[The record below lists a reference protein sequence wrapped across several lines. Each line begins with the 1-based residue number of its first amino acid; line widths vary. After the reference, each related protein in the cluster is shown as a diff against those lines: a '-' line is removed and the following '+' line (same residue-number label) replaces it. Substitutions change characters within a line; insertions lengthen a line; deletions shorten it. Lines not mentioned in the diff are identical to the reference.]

1 MMKLLLLFVLIYMII
16 PYVITR
22 IMGIGVAI
30 RGRSGRQIA
39 LTFDDGPHP
48 LYTPRLL
55 DLLKRKGIKA
65 TFFVLGSKAEQHPEL
80 TRRIHMEG
88 HQIGIHNYTHLPNWL
103 MSTRRI
109 REMHVQRTADIVE
122 RITGER
128 PTFYRPPWGILNI
141 GDLFTLRKT
150 YRIVLWSVLGRDWGK
165 ARKSRPLKERI
176 LSQLEPGSI
185 ILLHD
190 SGDTWGAVPDA
201 PGRMI
206 ASLEEVFEDVR
217 FQGYKCVRADEL
229 LQNAH
234 GARSELPDAFG
245 RVDTWR
251 STNKGA

>member
-1 MMKLLLLFVLIYMII
+1 MSLLMMKLLLLFVLIYMII

-22 IMGIGVAI
+22 ILGIGAAI
-30 RGRSGRQIA
+30 RGRTGRKIA
-39 LTFDDGPHP
+39 LTFDDGPDP

-65 TFFVLGSKAEQHPEL
+65 TFFVLGSKAEQYPEL
-80 TRRIHMEG
+80 TRRIYMEG

-103 MSTRRI
+103 MSPRRV

-128 PTFYRPPWGILNI
+128 PTFYRPPWGILNV

-150 YRIVLWSVLGRDWGK
+150 YRIVLWSVMGRDWGR
-165 ARKSRPLKERI
+165 ARKSKPLKERI

-206 ASLEEVFEDVR
+206 ASLEEVLEDVR
-217 FQGYKCVRADEL
+217 FQIYKCVRADEL
-229 LQNAH
+229 LQNAR
-234 GARSELPDAFG
+234 GVRSELSDG
-245 RVDTWR
+245 LRV
-251 STNKGA
+251 G